1 MGSLPCGTGKLGALV
16 MFCQGTENPAGSHL
30 PRKDIGVHLMSPRE
44 DESREQ
50 TASPRCHQW
59 PRTAGPD
66 GRVLSA
72 GRGRHVH
79 PAPCP
84 SIRLPGFLYT
94 DKGTR
99 GPPSFPLG
107 WGWGVPQGVNSCRA
121 LPRCC
126 DSHFQT
132 LCCGF
137 FFPEPVS
144 PTPWRR
150 EGAERQFSFRDSDS
164 QRATHSEYLKNIVDL
179 GPIFMI

>member
-1 MGSLPCGTGKLGALV
+1 MALAIGSLLCGTEKLGALV

-50 TASPRCHQW
+50 TASPRCHRW

-99 GPPSFPLG
+99 GPPSFPFSL
-107 WGWGVPQGVNSCRA
+107 WGGGGGFLKVLTHAG
-121 LPRCC
+121 
-126 DSHFQT
+126 
-132 LCCGF
+132 LCHVAVIHTFRRFAVGF
-137 FFPEPVS
+137 FS
-144 PTPWRR
+144 
-150 EGAERQFSFRDSDS
+150 
-164 QRATHSEYLKNIVDL
+164 
-179 GPIFMI
+179 